1 MLLKLLITE
10 ELPVFSAT
18 SASSVIDTD
27 YHKDNVA
34 DTTKVSATTVTPIL
48 LRVIKRLF
56 AMMKKPF
63 CDEEIG
69 LLDLLTLSFYGLS
82 QPMFT
87 IL

>member
-1 MLLKLLITE
+1 MGGMRTENALPLL
-10 ELPVFSAT
+10 P
-18 SASSVIDTD
+18 
-27 YHKDNVA
+27 
-34 DTTKVSATTVTPIL
+34 PIL

-63 CDEEIG
+63 CDKEIG
-69 LLDLLTLSFYGLS
+69 LLDLLTLSFYGLP

>member
-1 MLLKLLITE
+1 MGGMRTENALPLL
-10 ELPVFSAT
+10 P
-18 SASSVIDTD
+18 
-27 YHKDNVA
+27 
-34 DTTKVSATTVTPIL
+34 PIL

-69 LLDLLTLSFYGLS
+69 LLDLLTLSFYGLP